1 MLSLP
6 CASYDRILL
15 CLFLVFLTLFWAF
28 LSFQIHPKLSG
39 GERQRISIARAL
51 LKDAPIV
58 LLDEATASLDVEN
71 ETKVQE
77 ALSRL
82 LTGKT
87 VLVIAHRMRT
97 VAAADHIVV
106 LKEGKVAQQGTPKEL
121 MAQGGLY
128 RRMVELQSESAR
140 WNLKQA

>member
-1 MLSLP
+1 M
-6 CASYDRILL
+6 
-15 CLFLVFLTLFWAF
+15 
-28 LSFQIHPKLSG
+28 
-39 GERQRISIARAL
+39 
-51 LKDAPIV
+51 
-58 LLDEATASLDVEN
+58 LDEATASLDVEN

-128 RRMVELQSESAR
+128 RRMVELELMAQGGLYRRMVELQSESAR